1 MAILQANI
9 FVKLFSSDGT
19 IKVFNSIYDISEA
32 EKKRMFLNLKLA
44 GTECDYP
51 LPQYRGRQV

>member
-19 IKVFNSIYDISEA
+19 IKVSNSIYDISEA
-32 EKKRMFLNLKLA
+32 EKKRMFLN
-44 GTECDYP
+44 ECDYP
-51 LPQYRGRQV
+51 LPQYRARQV